1 MIFPASGR
9 LMSARG
15 GVSSVPGFSEVA
27 AGGEESAVT
36 DQGPPAAAR
45 SFSGQ
50 TAWARN
56 MQTPL
61 RTFLRTETGGAAVL
75 LANGAGRVDLGEH

>member
-1 MIFPASGR
+1 
-9 LMSARG
+9 
-15 GVSSVPGFSEVA
+15 
-27 AGGEESAVT
+27 VT